1 MTSGVADG
9 LWYEVHEG
17 QAGADSVLM
26 SAGLGGSAAFW
37 SPQMEALTSQFRVI
51 LYDHRGTGRSDRSLK
66 PDHSVAAMAEDI
78 ITVLDATSTANA
90 HIVGHAAGGNAGLQ
104 LALDHPER
112 LDKLVVVNGWSRP
125 DPHVARCFSART
137 RLLEA
142 FGPTAYVEAQALFLF
157 PPDWISQNDA
167 LLKTQEHHHIQNF
180 PRIDVM
186 LARIGALLAFDIDER
201 LGEIS
206 QPVLVAASADDMLV
220 PPLLSRR
227 LAEGLPNATL
237 DVVPWGGHAFTAT
250 VSGAFNARLVAFLSG
265 DD

>member
-1 MTSGVADG
+1 MTTGLADG

-17 QAGADSVLM
+17 PEGAATVLL

-37 SPQMEALTSQFRVI
+37 SPQMEALTGRFRVI

-66 PDHSVAAMAEDI
+66 PDHSVASMAEDMI
-78 ITVLDATSTANA
+78 AVLDATATAKA

-112 LDKLVVVNGWSRP
+112 LDRLVIVNGWSRP
-125 DPHVARCFSART
+125 DAHVARCFAART

-167 LLKTQEHHHIQNF
+167 LLKTQERHHIQTF

-186 LARIGALLAFDIDER
+186 LARIGALLAFDIDDR

-206 QPVLVAASADDMLV
+206 HPVLVAASADDMLV

-237 DVVPWGGHAFTAT
+237 DVVPWGGHGFTAT